1 MLKKHIKKFCIIF
14 FVSAFS
20 ILLAL
25 SCNYSTQQAKSNIK
39 LKTKKLNLYVNDT
52 YKFKLKKCTYKSSN
66 KKIAKVNKKGKVKAK
81 KAGSVKITIKKKN
94 SRAKAVCRI
103 KVGEHATGIKIVGA
117 ATILLKPGQTGTV
130 NAVVSPKNVLYNS
143 VEYTVADS
151 NIVSVS
157 EAGII
162 TPKNSGVTTISVTTK
177 ATDKNGRNLSAKVTV
192 VVQEDS
198 TTVQDDKVVGDLGNN
213 LGDYNNIVVIK
224 TPVPT
229 GKPTSEPTTEPTDK
243 PTVPTDEPTDKPTNV
258 PTDFPI
264 STPTPAPTEA
274 PTAVPT
280 PTPAQTI
287 EEYVQS
293 IVPDPNNPLA
303 ASFVVS
309 NSNGEYR
316 TVYLFNKDY
325 SGYMSATID
334 GYSYADNKSIMEFL
348 TKLQNETGSVTNS
361 AGTINVMRKSRK
373 NSWKLTFLQTGVVYY
388 FSGKIVDNVY
398 NSQFGLMIAEGNTL
412 DNIFI
417 AGQ

>member
-103 KVGEHATGIKIVGA
+103 KVGEHATGIKIAGA

-334 GYSYADNKSIMEFL
+334 GYSYAESIMEFL